1 MPDGSSSAAP
11 VIQPGPSCSFWATE
25 RTREKKAAICCRR
38 LFPVCPIRVPSSD
51 LHRHDNF
58 AGCLSVG
65 EQADRF
71 ASAGEGKAGGDVGF
85 DFPFCDPLRDFCE
98 VLLVALRVARGE
110 G

>member
-38 LFPVCPIRVPSSD
+38 LFPVCPIRGPSPD
-51 LHRHDNF
+51 LHRHDHF
-58 AGCLSVG
+58 AGGLSVG
-65 EQADRF
+65 EQADCF
-71 ASAGEGKAGGDVGF
+71 AGAGEGKAGGDVGLDLAF
-85 DFPFCDPLRDFCE
+85 SHPLRDFGK
-98 VLLVALRVARGE
+98 VFLIALGIARSE